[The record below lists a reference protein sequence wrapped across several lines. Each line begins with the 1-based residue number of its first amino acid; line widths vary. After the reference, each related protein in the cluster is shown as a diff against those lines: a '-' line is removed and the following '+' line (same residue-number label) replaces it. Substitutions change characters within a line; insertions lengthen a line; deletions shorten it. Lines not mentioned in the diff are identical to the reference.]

1 MKLVI
6 SRKAMT
12 ESFLGEDIT
21 FFFLPDFRSDQK
33 LEGFGLS
40 AFQKKVLQTH
50 KLLHTLKC
58 IGCIIL
64 RHLGV
69 TREQI
74 KEKKNEKKEKASS
87 VCFQNSG
94 WKSSTEYLSYAQGS
108 LVHTEFNWHFTL
120 KSHHKVTPGNCT
132 CVFIPCRA
140 ISKLGRTSA
149 EL

>member
-1 MKLVI
+1 
-6 SRKAMT
+6 MT

-74 KEKKNEKKEKASS
+74 KEKKNEKKKKHPVFVFKTQDGKA
-87 VCFQNSG
+87 VL
-94 WKSSTEYLSYAQGS
+94 STCHMHRVLWYTQS
-108 LVHTEFNWHFTL
+108 LTGIL
-120 KSHHKVTPGNCT
+120 
-132 CVFIPCRA
+132 
-140 ISKLGRTSA
+140 L
-149 EL
+149 